1 MISKKILKA
10 FALTIGSLIIMS
22 ANTDSANAADPANTL
37 NMEISSGGTVVIE
50 LLPDIAPK
58 HVERIKKLTNEGFY
72 DGIIFHRVIS
82 GFMAQTG
89 DPEGTGRG
97 SSKYPNV
104 PAEFSNYQYKRG
116 TVGMARSMSPDSAN
130 SQFFICFN
138 DNGCRSLT
146 GQYTV
151 FGQVVDGMEHIDNV
165 AVGEPPRNPDKII
178 KATIGSAAKEDAEEK
193 SAE

>member
-116 TVGMARSMSPDSAN
+116 N
-130 SQFFICFN
+130 SRHGSFHV
-138 DNGCRSLT
+138 T
-146 GQYTV
+146 GQ
-151 FGQVVDGMEHIDNV
+151 
-165 AVGEPPRNPDKII
+165 RKL
-178 KATIGSAAKEDAEEK
+178 TILYLL
-193 SAE
+193 